1 MKIGF
6 DKNKVTCFKCKQNG
20 HFKRECSNNKADD
33 NDNRC
38 ILHNDEVYDWSKHDK
53 EVGEVKVMVAEIKQ
67 SREERYA
74 DMRLDDVYDAY
85 KEATGV
91 NKWSEKKE
99 CFVDPN
105 GNLTIDPNKVD
116 FEALVAAI
124 PTIGVWC
131 KGLEEIPR
139 YREKVEEGIK
149 KVIYA
154 SLEKKK
160 TIEEILDESEKL
172 VKEVKNEEVVDEKQ
186 QMEKADEKAEEAVV
200 ENQQIMEDQKLMI
213 ENATVYNAEVIIKI
227 DSSYSSIKIDNIAE
241 QQCKKCMET
250 CKSCTEKDD
259 CYGWFSEPIS

>member
-91 NKWSEKKE
+91 
-99 CFVDPN
+99 
-105 GNLTIDPNKVD
+105 D

-131 KGLEEIPR
+131 KGLEEIPI